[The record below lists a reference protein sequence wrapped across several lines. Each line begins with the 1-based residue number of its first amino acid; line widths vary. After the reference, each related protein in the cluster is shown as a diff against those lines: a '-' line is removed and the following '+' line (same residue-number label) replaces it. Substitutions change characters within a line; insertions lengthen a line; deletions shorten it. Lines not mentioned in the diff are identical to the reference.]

1 MEKIYIDIYVYIKTR
16 NLNHISSINNR
27 IGVTTDVSNE
37 ISLPV
42 LSLLKHLCMP
52 PQTSD
57 HVTTSPCPLVTYG
70 QIKFSYHC

>member
-1 MEKIYIDIYVYIKTR
+1 MEYIYVYIKTR
-16 NLNHISSINNR
+16 NLNHISSVNNT

-37 ISLPV
+37 TSLPV
-42 LSLLKHLCMP
+42 LLKQLYVP